1 LVTKTSPWVLA
12 SDQYAGVFGLEAAV
26 DHIGFDP
33 GDDVESDSYD
43 TQHDWFT
50 EHVEREIVRAL
61 GGNIGQA
68 RLELGKVVGG
78 YDLTHALNAANIS
91 EVRLL
96 KTGQNWTF
104 DIAAAA

>member
-1 LVTKTSPWVLA
+1 M
-12 SDQYAGVFGLEAAV
+12 
-26 DHIGFDP
+26 
-33 GDDVESDSYD
+33 
-43 TQHDWFT
+43 
-50 EHVEREIVRAL
+50 EHVEREIVRVL

-91 EVRLL
+91 EVRLV